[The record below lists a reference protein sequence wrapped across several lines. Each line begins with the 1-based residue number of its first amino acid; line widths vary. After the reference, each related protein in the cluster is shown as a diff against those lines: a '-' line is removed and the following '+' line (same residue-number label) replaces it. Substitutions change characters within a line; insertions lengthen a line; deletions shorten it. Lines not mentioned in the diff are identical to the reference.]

1 MKKRTKKSP
10 KRSKKGN
17 RFTEWL
23 KNHPKVIVIALILA
37 FAGLFYFFILRD
49 LPSPK
54 AIATKTPYST
64 QIYDRSHKLLY
75 EIYAEENRLP
85 VKLEELP
92 DYVAKA
98 TIAIED
104 RNFYQHHGFSTK
116 GILRAFYK
124 TTFQG
129 NLQGGSTLTQQLV
142 KNALLTQ
149 ERTLQRKIKEAI
161 LTVLTEIIYDKNQIL
176 TMYFEQTPYG
186 GTAWGIEAAAKRY
199 FNKPAKELTL
209 AEAAL
214 LAGLPASPTTFS
226 PFGAHPELAKSRQ
239 ELVLDE
245 MVEAGFIGQEE
256 AQKAKEEK
264 LTFAPLGEEIFAPHF
279 VMYVKQ
285 ALVELFGQKMVEEGG
300 LQVTTTLDWELQDFA
315 QKTVKEEI
323 EQIKKLNVSNGSAL
337 ITNPKTG
344 EILAMVGSRDYFD
357 QEIDGNFNVTTAA
370 LRQPGSSIKPL
381 NYVLALEEGK
391 ITASTPLIDA
401 PTCFSVA
408 GQKAYCPTNYDYS
421 YHGITQTRFALGN
434 SYNIPAV
441 KVLALNGLENF
452 LNFCQ
457 KLGITTFGDPKN
469 YGLSLTLGGGEVRM
483 TEMATAF
490 GTLANLGIKKPLVS
504 ILKVVD
510 HQGKII
516 LNNEETLGQIGERVI
531 SPEASYIV
539 THILLDNN
547 ARSAAFGG
555 HSQLVVKDHPE
566 VAVKTGTTNEKKDNW
581 TIGYTPSRLVA
592 VWVGNNNSL
601 SMGAVVSGITGAA
614 PIWNKIISFALEKG
628 ALGQEWP
635 IKPEGVVGYSV
646 CSDSGQLPQESGCPT
661 RFEYFIKD
669 KPPKQ
674 TLSREKILI
683 NKDTGEPLLSW
694 QNEGNTEEQE
704 HPIIRDPVGAIFC
717 LDCPPP
723 SKPAVFSYPLKK

>member
-1 MKKRTKKSP
+1 MKKRKKAP
-10 KRSKKGN
+10 KKITPIISWIKAH
-17 RFTEWL
+17 L
-23 KNHPKVIVIALILA
+23 KIFILIFLLV
-37 FAGLFYFFILRD
+37 FAALFYFFILRD

-54 AIATKTPYST
+54 IIVTQTPYST
-64 QIYDRSHKLLY
+64 QIYDRHGELLY

-92 DYVAKA
+92 DYVVNA

-116 GILRAFYK
+116 GILRAAYK
-124 TTFQG
+124 TIFQG

-149 ERTLQRKIKEAI
+149 ERTLKRKIKEAI
-161 LTVLTEIIYDKNQIL
+161 LTVLTEIIYNKDQIL

-199 FNKPAKELTL
+199 FNKPAKQLTL
-209 AEAAL
+209 SEAAL

-239 ELVLDE
+239 ELVLDK
-245 MVEAGFIGQEE
+245 MVEAGFISQDE
-256 AQKAKEEK
+256 ARKAKEEK
-264 LTFAPLGEEIFAPHF
+264 LVLAPLGEEILAPHF
-279 VMYVKQ
+279 VMYVKE

-300 LQVTTTLDWELQDFA
+300 LQVTTTLDGELQDFA

-323 EQIKKLNVSNGSAL
+323 EEIKKFKVENGGAL

-357 QEIDGNFNVTTAA
+357 KEIDGNFNVTTAA

-391 ITASTPLIDA
+391 ITASTPLVDA

-408 GQKAYCPTNYDYS
+408 GQKPYCPTNYDYS

-452 LNFCQ
+452 LDFCK
-457 KLGITTFGDPKN
+457 KLGITTFGDSKN

-490 GTLANLGIKKPLVS
+490 GALANLGVKKPLVS
-504 ILKVVD
+504 ILKVSD
-510 HQGKII
+510 PHGKI
-516 LNNEETLGQIGERVI
+516 LLENEEALGKTGERVI
-531 SPEASYIV
+531 SSEASYIV

-547 ARSAAFGG
+547 ARSAAFGS
-555 HSQLVVKDHPE
+555 HSQLVVEGHPE

-592 VWVGNNNSL
+592 VWVGNNDGS
-601 SMGAVVSGITGAA
+601 SMGAVASGVTGAS
-614 PIWNKIISFALEKG
+614 PIWNKIISFALDKDN
-628 ALGQEWP
+628 LGQEWP
-635 IKPEGVVGYSV
+635 IKPEGVVGYSI
-646 CSDSGQLPQESGCPT
+646 CSDSGQLPQDSGCPT

-674 TLSREKILI
+674 TASREKILV

-694 QNEGNTEEQE
+694 QKEENTEEQE
-704 HPIIRDPVGAIFC
+704 HPIVRDPLGAIFC

-723 SKPAVFSYPLKK
+723 SKAAVFSYPLKKED

>member
-1 MKKRTKKSP
+1 MKKRKKTP
-10 KRSKKGN
+10 KKITPTISWIKAH
-17 RFTEWL
+17 L
-23 KNHPKVIVIALILA
+23 KIVILIVLLV
-37 FAGLFYFFILRD
+37 FAALFYFFILRD

-54 AIATKTPYST
+54 TIATQTPYST
-64 QIYDRSHKLLY
+64 QIYDRHGKLLY

-92 DYVAKA
+92 DYVVKA

-116 GILRAFYK
+116 GILRAAYK
-124 TTFQG
+124 TIFQG

-149 ERTLQRKIKEAI
+149 ERTLKRKIKEAI
-161 LTVLTEIIYDKNQIL
+161 LTVLTEIIYNKDQIL

-199 FNKPAKELTL
+199 FNKPAKQLTL

-239 ELVLDE
+239 ELVLNE
-245 MVEAGFIGQEE
+245 MVEAGFISQEE

-264 LTFAPLGEEIFAPHF
+264 LVFAPLGEEIFAPHF
-279 VMYVKQ
+279 VMYVKE

-300 LQVTTTLDWELQDFA
+300 LQVTTTLDRELQDFA

-323 EQIKKLNVSNGSAL
+323 EKIKKLKVENGGAL

-357 QEIDGNFNVTTAA
+357 KEIDGNFNVTTAA

-408 GQKAYCPTNYDYS
+408 GQKPYCPTNYDYS

-452 LNFCQ
+452 LNFCK

-490 GTLANLGIKKPLVS
+490 GALANLGVKKPLVS
-504 ILKVVD
+504 ILKVTD
-510 HQGKII
+510 QHGKI
-516 LNNEETLGQIGERVI
+516 LLENEETLGQIGERVI

-547 ARSAAFGG
+547 ARSAAFGS
-555 HSQLVVKDHPE
+555 HSQLVVEGHPE

-592 VWVGNNNSL
+592 VWVGNNDGS
-601 SMGAVVSGITGAA
+601 SMGAVASGVTGAS
-614 PIWNKIISFALEKG
+614 PIWNKLISFALDKDN
-628 ALGQEWP
+628 LGQEWP
-635 IKPEGVVGYSV
+635 VKPEGVVGYSV
-646 CSDSGQLPQESGCPT
+646 CSDSGQLPKDSGCPT

-674 TLSREKILI
+674 TASREKILV
-683 NKDTGEPLLSW
+683 NKDTGEPLLPW
-694 QNEGNTEEQE
+694 QKEENAEEQE
-704 HPIIRDPVGAIFC
+704 HPIVRDPLGAIFC

-723 SKPAVFSYPLKK
+723 SKAAVFNYPLKKGN

>member
-1 MKKRTKKSP
+1 MKKRKKTP
-10 KRSKKGN
+10 KKITPTISWIKAH
-17 RFTEWL
+17 L
-23 KNHPKVIVIALILA
+23 KIVILIVLLV
-37 FAGLFYFFILRD
+37 FAALFYFFILRD

-54 AIATKTPYST
+54 TIATQTPYST
-64 QIYDRSHKLLY
+64 QIYDRHGKLLY

-92 DYVAKA
+92 DYVVKA

-116 GILRAFYK
+116 GILRAAYK
-124 TTFQG
+124 TIFQG

-149 ERTLQRKIKEAI
+149 ERTLKRKIKEAI
-161 LTVLTEIIYDKNQIL
+161 LTALTEIIYNKDQIL

-199 FNKPAKELTL
+199 FNKPAKQLTL

-226 PFGAHPELAKSRQ
+226 PFGAHPELAKNRQ
-239 ELVLDE
+239 ELVLDK
-245 MVEAGFIGQEE
+245 MVEAGFINQEE
-256 AQKAKEEK
+256 AKKAKEEK
-264 LTFAPLGEEIFAPHF
+264 LVFAPLGEEIFAPHF
-279 VMYVKQ
+279 VMYVKE

-300 LQVTTTLDWELQDFA
+300 LQVTTTLDRELQDFA

-323 EQIKKLNVSNGSAL
+323 EEIKKLKVENGGAL

-357 QEIDGNFNVTTAA
+357 KEIDGNFNVTTAA

-408 GQKAYCPTNYDYS
+408 GQKPYCPTNYDYS
-421 YHGITQTRFALGN
+421 YHGLTQTRFALGN

-490 GTLANLGIKKPLVS
+490 GALANLGVKKPLVS
-504 ILKVVD
+504 ILKVSD
-510 HQGKII
+510 PRGKI
-516 LNNEETLGQIGERVI
+516 LLENEETLGQIGERVI

-547 ARSAAFGG
+547 ARSAAFGS
-555 HSQLVVKDHPE
+555 HSQLVVEGHPE

-592 VWVGNNNSL
+592 VWVGNNDGS
-601 SMGAVVSGITGAA
+601 SMGAVASGVTGAS
-614 PIWNKIISFALEKG
+614 PIWNKLISFALDKDN
-628 ALGQEWP
+628 LGQEWP
-635 IKPEGVVGYSV
+635 VKPEGVVGYSV
-646 CSDSGQLPQESGCPT
+646 CLDSGQLPQDSGCPT

-674 TLSREKILI
+674 TASREKILV
-683 NKDTGEPLLSW
+683 NKDTGEPLLTW
-694 QNEGNTEEQE
+694 QKEENTEEQE
-704 HPIIRDPVGAIFC
+704 HPIVRDPLGAIFC

-723 SKPAVFSYPLKK
+723 SKAAVFNYPLKKGN